1 VDVDETVTEVLADAG
16 LAERVV
22 ANLVDNALRHGGDG
36 TVAIRASRYADRVE
50 LRVVDTGPGVSKNAR
65 ERLFAPFQRLD
76 DRRSDTG
83 VGLGLHV
90 ARGFTEAMGGSLTAE
105 DTPGGGLTMVLA
117 LPVAAAPVGA
127 SS

>member
-1 VDVDETVTEVLADAG
+1 VDVDDLPEVLADAG

-36 TVAIRASRYADRVE
+36 TVAVRASAHADRVE
-50 LRVVDTGPGVSKNAR
+50 LRVVDTGPGVSKTAR
-65 ERLFAPFQRLD
+65 ERLFTPFQRLD

-90 ARGFTEAMGGSLTAE
+90 ARGFTDAMGGSLTAE
-105 DTPGGGLTMVLA
+105 DTPGGGLTMVLT
-117 LPVAAAPVGA
+117 LPVAPAPVGA
-127 SS
+127 TP